1 MENEQIEE
9 PFNPIIDYHRRIIEK
24 DPEAGKE
31 LCRLNAEHLKK
42 AMGITDEHRQVPIS
56 VVRKLSKKEKHRNKL
71 KS

>member
-1 MENEQIEE
+1 MNEGNNLIIE
-9 PFNPIIDYHRRIIEK
+9 YHRAIIEK
-24 DPEAGKE
+24 DPIAGKE